1 MLKSNLVVILAAG
14 LLAGCVYDKSDSA
27 YAPPPPRDAGQEYA
41 RDRDRDRDRGSAYQ
55 RDRVREPTQLTQA
68 APASGRIR
76 TEDLGQLSPGSGTA
90 GPEADTRRPVRATPS
105 PTRLAS
111 SSRLF
116 VQAASYVTR
125 DQAERARRRIG
136 GLGPTGIYTAYVD
149 DQLRYRVR
157 VGPFR
162 SPERTEEVRMSLL
175 RRGYNDAII
184 VRD

>member
-1 MLKSNLVVILAAG
+1 MLKSNLVIILAAG

-27 YAPPPPRDAGQEYA
+27 YAPPPPRDGGQAYA
-41 RDRDRDRDRGSAYQ
+41 RDGGNTHQ
-55 RDRVREPTQLTQA
+55 RERVREPTQLTQA
-68 APASGRIR
+68 APPPGRVR

-90 GPEADTRRPVRATPS
+90 GPDADTGRPVRATPS
-105 PTRLAS
+105 PARIAS
-111 SSRLF
+111 TSSRMF
-116 VQAASYVTR
+116 VQVASFGAR
-125 DQAERARRRIG
+125 DQAERARRSIAE
-136 GLGPTGIYTAYVD
+136 LGPTAIYTAYVD

-162 SPERTEEVRMSLL
+162 STERTEEVRMSLM